1 MANAAPADLA
11 SLPAA
16 YRAWRASDLGRITDR
31 IEEEL
36 ILTLT
41 APVAGKKVLDV
52 GRGDGVLSV
61 TLARQGANVTGVDV
75 DRSML
80 EAARDRARGAHAD
93 ATYIEGNARSLPF
106 ADGTFDVV
114 VAITVLC
121 FVPDAGSAVSE
132 MARVLR
138 PGGRLVIGELGRYSL
153 WAAKRGCRVGLARE
167 RGVPRPSGRLVR

>member
-41 APVAGKKVLDV
+41 APVAVKKVLDV

-61 TLARQGANVTGVDV
+61 TLARQGANVTGVDD

-80 EAARDRARGAHAD
+80 EPHAIVRAAHTPTLPTLKEMHAHCRSRTAPSMSWWRSPSYALFPTRAAR
-93 ATYIEGNARSLPF
+93 
-106 ADGTFDVV
+106 
-114 VAITVLC
+114 
-121 FVPDAGSAVSE
+121 
-132 MARVLR
+132 
-138 PGGRLVIGELGRYSL
+138 
-153 WAAKRGCRVGLARE
+153 
-167 RGVPRPSGRLVR
+167 